1 MYKIATLGK
10 SGNPQLVWLSQ
21 NKNTRRTFYEI
32 KLHLHSRLTE
42 KHETINKPKLAFGC
56 LGDRQF
62 WLGTTKHKMKP
73 ITGLAN
79 TCFYLVLP
87 STYVAMQYSALKCLY
102 EQASPV
108 QGRHYIEIFKLVTA

>member
-1 MYKIATLGK
+1 MTTYSYITLGK
-10 SGNPQLVWLSQ
+10 SGNLWLNQ

-32 KLHLHSRLTE
+32 KLHLHSRLTG

-102 EQASPV
+102 EQAS
-108 QGRHYIEIFKLVTA
+108 GRHYIEIFKLVTA